1 LYFRGFLLKSKD
13 MSIQEKVYTVTEL
26 NGRSKVLLEG
36 QFKNVL
42 LDGEISNFKKYS
54 SGHLYFSLKD
64 SSAQIS
70 AVMYKFKTPALKF
83 KPMDGMSVRARGT
96 ITIYPARGSYQIIV
110 NAMAVKGAGE
120 LQRKFEELKEKLE
133 GEGLFAQ
140 ARKREIPVLPRKIG
154 VVTSPSGAAIR
165 DILTVL
171 KRRFSNVH
179 VLLYPVR
186 VQGSEAKGEIV
197 RAIESFNADFSDVDV
212 LIVGRGGGSLEDLWA
227 FNEEEVARAIFASR
241 IPVISAV
248 GHEVD
253 WLISDFVADK
263 RAATPSVA
271 AELVLS
277 RKSEFTQAVNVSL
290 ARMKASLTNRF
301 RSMRNRVDVMCERPY
316 FREPALFLSR
326 FEQAFDLEQ
335 QDFLNARG
343 KIFQN
348 FENNMEKAVARLN
361 ILSPRNTLSRGYSI
375 STKLNGAVIKD
386 KEAVSVGERIKVTF
400 CRGAAN
406 CEVQE

>member
-1 LYFRGFLLKSKD
+1 
-13 MSIQEKVYTVTEL
+13 MSAQEKVYTVTEL
-26 NGRSKVLLEG
+26 NNRGKILLEE
-36 QFKNVL
+36 QFKNIL
-42 LDGEISNFKKYS
+42 LDGEISNFKKYG

-64 SSAQIS
+64 SAAQIS
-70 AVMYKFKTPALKF
+70 AVMYRFKTSALKF
-83 KPMDGMSVRARGT
+83 EPRDGMSVRARGT
-96 ITIYPARGSYQIIV
+96 VTVYPARGSYQIIV
-110 NAMAVKGAGE
+110 DSMAVKGEGP

-133 GEGLFAQ
+133 KEGLFDK

-186 VQGSEAKGEIV
+186 VQGTSAKGEIV
-197 RAIESFNADFSDVDV
+197 KAIESFNADFSDVDV

-253 WLISDFVADK
+253 WVISDFVADK

-271 AELVLS
+271 AEIVLS
-277 RKSEFTQAVNVSL
+277 RKSELAHKVDVSL
-290 ARMKASLTNRF
+290 ARMSGSLTNRF
-301 RSMRNRVDVMCERPY
+301 RSMQNRVDVICGRPY
-316 FREPALFLSR
+316 FRNPALFFSR
-326 FEQAFDLEQ
+326 FEQAFDLEM
-335 QDFLNARG
+335 QDFLNARE

-348 FENNMEKAVARLN
+348 IENNVDKAAARLN

-375 STKLNGAVIKD
+375 STRLNGAVIKD
-386 KEAVSVGERIKVTF
+386 KKTVSDGERIKVTF
-400 CRGAAN
+400 YKGAVN
-406 CEVQE
+406 CEVQEHI

>member
-1 LYFRGFLLKSKD
+1 
-13 MSIQEKVYTVTEL
+13 MSTQEKVYTVTEL
-26 NGRSKVLLEG
+26 NNRSKVLLEG
-36 QFKNVL
+36 QFKNIL
-42 LDGEISNFKKYS
+42 LDGEISNFKKYG

-70 AVMYKFKTPALKF
+70 AVMYKFKTSALKF
-83 KPMDGMSVRARGT
+83 EPRDGMSVRARGT

-110 NAMAVKGAGE
+110 NLMAVKGAGE

-133 GEGLFAQ
+133 KEGLFDK

-186 VQGSEAKGEIV
+186 VQGASAKGEIV

-227 FNEEEVARAIFASR
+227 FNEEEVARAVFASR

-253 WLISDFVADK
+253 WVISDFVADK

-271 AELVLS
+271 AEIVLS
-277 RKSEFTQAVNVSL
+277 RKSEFMHTVDVSL
-290 ARMKASLTNRF
+290 ARMRVSLTNRF
-301 RSMRNRVDVMCERPY
+301 RSMQNRVEIICERPY
-316 FREPALFLSR
+316 FRNPALFLSR
-326 FEQAFDLEQ
+326 YEQAFDLEM
-335 QDFLNARG
+335 QDFLKARE
-343 KIFQN
+343 KIFLS
-348 FENNMEKAVARLN
+348 FENNIEKAATRLN

-375 STKLNGAVIKD
+375 STGLNGAVIKD
-386 KEAVSVGERIKVTF
+386 KNAVSDGERIKVTF
-400 CRGAAN
+400 YKGAVN
-406 CEVQE
+406 CEVQEHI

>member
-1 LYFRGFLLKSKD
+1 
-13 MSIQEKVYTVTEL
+13 MSAQEKVYTVTEL
-26 NGRSKVLLEG
+26 NSRSKVLLEG
-36 QFKNVL
+36 QFRNIL

-54 SGHLYFSLKD
+54 SGHLYFSIKD
-64 SSAQIS
+64 ASSQIS

-83 KPMDGMSVRARGT
+83 KPLDGMSVCARGT

-110 NAMAVKGAGE
+110 NSMAVKGAGE
-120 LQRKFEELKEKLE
+120 LQRKFEELKEKLK
-133 GEGLFAQ
+133 GEGLFDK
-140 ARKREIPVLPRKIG
+140 ARKRVIPGLPRKIG

-179 VLLYPVR
+179 VILYPVR
-186 VQGSEAKGEIV
+186 VQGAAAKGEIV
-197 RAIESFNADFSDVDV
+197 EAIESFNANFPDVDV

-227 FNEEEVARAIFASR
+227 FNEEDVARAVFASR

-253 WLISDFVADK
+253 WVISDFVADK

-271 AELVLS
+271 AEIVLNQ
-277 RKSEFTQAVNVSL
+277 KSEFAHALDISL
-290 ARMKASLTNRF
+290 KRMRASLTNRF
-301 RSMRNRVDVMCERPY
+301 AAVRNRVIAVCERPY
-316 FREPALFLSR
+316 FRKPALFLSR
-326 FEQAFDLEQ
+326 YEQAFDLEM
-335 QDFLNARG
+335 QDFLNVKE

-348 FENNMEKAVARLN
+348 LEDRIERTASRLN

-375 STKLNGAVIKD
+375 STRKNGDVIK
-386 KEAVSVGERIKVTF
+386 KESAVEDGERIKVTLYK
-400 CRGAAN
+400 GAID
-406 CEVQE
+406 CEVHK